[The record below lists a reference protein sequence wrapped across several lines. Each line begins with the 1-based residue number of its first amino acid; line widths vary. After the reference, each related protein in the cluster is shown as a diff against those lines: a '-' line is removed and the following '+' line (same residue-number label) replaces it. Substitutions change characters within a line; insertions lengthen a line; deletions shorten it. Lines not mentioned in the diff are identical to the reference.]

1 MIVTVVD
8 SGLLL
13 GPCPFRTIPSA
24 VADVLALREAAGF
37 DRAVAMGFRSLLYF
51 DPIAGLE
58 QDLAEYESLAEWL
71 HFYAVLNPEFP
82 QWAELLQRASADRR
96 LVAVRLVPAL
106 HHYALDAPIVGE
118 IVGLAGELQLPVNLM
133 ARVFDDRVAPR
144 FVDQQVPSMQQ
155 VANFLTRCGETRVI
169 LSMFYFSELQA
180 LPVDWASLPNVYV
193 DFGCCKPNVA
203 SLDQLRQWF
212 PLQRALFGT
221 GAPFYYWQGSR
232 LGLAGARMHDEA
244 RSGILGRNALEV
256 FAWD

>member
-1 MIVTVVD
+1 MTVVD
-8 SGLLL
+8 TGLLL

-51 DPIAGLE
+51 DPIAGVE

-169 LSMFYFSELQA
+169 LSMFYFSELEA
-180 LPVDWASLPNVYV
+180 LDMEWAGLRNVYV

-203 SLDQLRQWF
+203 SLDRLGEWF
-212 PLQRALFGT
+212 PLERALFGT

-244 RSGILGRNALEV
+244 RSGILGRNALEL